1 MSVKNAD
8 VLYEKKKAGMRM
20 APNSQMLFPI
30 SLEGKKMLPGVYRG
44 QIVATAGEQKWEWE
58 EKFEITD
65 EEADKYNQL
74 DVSLVQEKSLNW
86 LVIILIVG
94 VIVGLSLLAYFI
106 VKKISQDANQKKQR
120 PNKRRKNGIKKI
132 GAGLMTILDW
142 GVVLL
147 LVLGLLGMLFFCY
160 FCILTVKVSRKL
172 KYFRKRRTK
181 NSKGQKGRNNKLV
194 RLEVKYQK
202 RRLWTIASL
211 IGGLFFL
218 ASSLSVDHYQSINLG
233 EKDSRA
239 IVEGYY
245 LLREFA
251 SELDRSEK
259 ALGSQKKVESNL
271 RHVLTRLSNFG
282 VQNTS
287 GVNRSAGQKKIE
299 QYYGGLK

>member
-1 MSVKNAD
+1 M
-8 VLYEKKKAGMRM
+8 LIKKSHVPVR
-20 APNSQMLFPI
+20 
-30 SLEGKKMLPGVYRG
+30 
-44 QIVATAGEQKWEWE
+44 E
-58 EKFEITD
+58 E
-65 EEADKYNQL
+65 
-74 DVSLVQEKSLNW
+74 
-86 LVIILIVG
+86 
-94 VIVGLSLLAYFI
+94 
-106 VKKISQDANQKKQR
+106 
-120 PNKRRKNGIKKI
+120 KNGIKKI

-194 RLEVKYQK
+194 RLEGKYQK
-202 RRLWTIASL
+202 RRLWTVASL

-218 ASSLSVDHYQSINLG
+218 ASSLSVDHYRTINLG
-233 EKDSRA
+233 ERDSRA

-271 RHVLTRLSNFG
+271 RYVLTSLCSFG

-287 GVNRSAGQKKIE
+287 AAKRGTGQKKLN
-299 QYYGGLK
+299 QYYGALEELGTNGITNYTKFYNNPKLITEYRQDIEKVRNYEKKVIEFYRINQVALKK